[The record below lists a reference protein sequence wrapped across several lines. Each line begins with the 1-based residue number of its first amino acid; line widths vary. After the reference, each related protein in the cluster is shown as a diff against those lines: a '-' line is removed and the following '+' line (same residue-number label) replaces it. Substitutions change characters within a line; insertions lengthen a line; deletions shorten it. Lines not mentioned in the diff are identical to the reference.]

1 MKFACGVTTMESRL
15 DWELIFPEFVEGKIQ
30 LSDRWYQLILK
41 MMNLVDLDFSKAG
54 TTILE
59 VGCGIGGFSIFASKE
74 CEDVNGLDIGKTR
87 INMANKLRKSVGR
100 KVGFVVGDA
109 QFLPFRDGS
118 YDIVIC
124 SETLEHIPDYR
135 KAFHELV
142 RVTKKLGYVI
152 ITVPNSV
159 NLTQLYNFILF
170 PLFLRVERSQ
180 PEDLHLFNIF
190 IVNKLFERKDLRVI
204 IKRGVDFIYIPSI
217 HPKTKSIESRLNRLF
232 GRYSRRLDF
241 LCLNIG
247 IIAQKTME

>member
-1 MKFACGVTTMESRL
+1 MME
-15 DWELIFPEFVEGKIQ
+15 
-30 LSDRWYQLILK
+30 
-41 MMNLVDLDFSKAG
+41 LVGLDFSKAG
-54 TTILE
+54 TKILE
-59 VGCGIGGFSIFASKE
+59 VGCGIGGFCIFASKE
-74 CEDVNGLDIGKTR
+74 CEDVTGIDIGKTR
-87 INMANKLRKSVGR
+87 INMANKLRKSFGR

-118 YDIVIC
+118 YDIIVC

-152 ITVPNSV
+152 ITVPNYI
-159 NLTQLYNFILF
+159 NLTQLYKFLLF
-170 PLFLRVERSQ
+170 PSYFAVKRSQ

-190 IVNKLFERKDLRVI
+190 VVNKLFERKDLKVI
-204 IKRGVDFIYIPSI
+204 IKRGVDLIYIPSI
-217 HPKTKSIESRLNRLF
+217 RPKIKSIESRLNRLF
-232 GRYSRRLDF
+232 GPYPRRLIF